1 MEIFRGIDVAGIL
14 IQFVVLLFALSIH
27 EASHAWMA
35 DWCGD
40 YTARYLGRV
49 TLNPIAHMD
58 PIGTLLFPLLQFF
71 TGFPLIGWAKPVPV
85 NQLHFRKPH
94 RDQILVSLAGP
105 VANLLAAG
113 AAFVLLVVLK
123 WTSPLA
129 DGLLINMIG
138 TMQIPRQ
145 NTILVPILGL
155 LFFTLVI
162 NLALALFNALP
173 IPPLDG
179 HWVLYALLPHDAARV
194 LERVGSYG
202 IFILYALMIF
212 GMFQFIFWPIRVL
225 LGLLLSL

>member
-1 MEIFRGIDVAGIL
+1 
-14 IQFVVLLFALSIH
+14 
-27 EASHAWMA
+27 MA